1 MCKLSVCDQNVIF
14 HIQTP
19 SLDLF
24 VILREKVL
32 KACRKQGRTVQSR
45 PRSGIS
51 PPGSGW
57 TCLLTFLLSSAET
70 ITEYP
75 ILIAMHIQ
83 DTQNAIQKMVNPKG
97 LITTSKEGQKPVV
110 RVLDSQPKGCGF
122 KLQRMQPTW
131 RHLSLPTPW
140 WHTVCISN
148 PLSVTLDKKACWK
161 LNGPR

>member
-57 TCLLTFLLSSAET
+57 TCLLTFRLSSAET
-70 ITEYP
+70 ITEWWRP
-75 ILIAMHIQ
+75 LQLKITLLLLWDFTNQSNQLNNKVFTSLVKHISKVTWLRCLLNNPSLTITSTTPACVVSLSILNSHL
-83 DTQNAIQKMVNPKG
+83 TAIQRSLLEV
-97 LITTSKEGQKPVV
+97 S
-110 RVLDSQPKGCGF
+110 SSGF
-122 KLQRMQPTW
+122 
-131 RHLSLPTPW
+131 
-140 WHTVCISN
+140 
-148 PLSVTLDKKACWK
+148 
-161 LNGPR
+161 